1 MNTDP
6 SPDFTAEARSLC
18 YFPFILFSPLE
29 YLTFKELYGEWIFD
43 LFKRL
48 KDPGRLHP
56 EWAIIFAGTAVQL
69 SRDEVLKASDVHA
82 LVTGSDEF
90 MHRRRHIRKFN
101 DMFFEV
107 VWPKM
112 KKGAVDVPEPDRS
125 IYLADFERWRERL
138 KARTSEIHGKHKA
151 AREASPVIVQ
161 RTLPADHQKIVKK
174 SKPED

>member
-1 MNTDP
+1 MTTDP
-6 SPDFTAEARSLC
+6 SADFTAEARSLG
-18 YFPFILFSPLE
+18 YFPFIQFSPLE

-56 EWAIIFAGTAVQL
+56 EWAIIFAGAAVQL
-69 SRDEVLKASDVHA
+69 SRDEVLKASDIHA
-82 LVTGSDEF
+82 LVTESDEF
-90 MHRRRHIRKFN
+90 MHRRQHIQKFN

-112 KKGAVDVPEPDRS
+112 KQGAVDVPEPDRS

-138 KARTSEIHGKHKA
+138 KARTSEIRSKHKA

-161 RTLPADHQKIVKK
+161 RSLPDHQKIVKK

>member
-6 SPDFTAEARSLC
+6 SPDFTAEARSLG
-18 YFPFILFSPLE
+18 YFPFIRFSPLE

-56 EWAIIFAGTAVQL
+56 EWAIIFAAAAVQL

-82 LVTGSDEF
+82 LVTGSEEF
-90 MHRRRHIRKFN
+90 MNRRRHIREFN
-101 DMFFEV
+101 DMFFER

-112 KKGAVDVPEPDRS
+112 KEGALDVREPDRS
-125 IYLADFERWRERL
+125 IYLADFERWREKL

-151 AREASPVIVQ
+151 SREASPVIEHRSQ
-161 RTLPADHQKIVKK
+161 PSDRPKIVKK
-174 SKPED
+174 SKPEA